1 MAQISIKHIW
11 QDALMSV
18 LGPPGKTRIILF
30 ALSKWANSNGNNIFP
45 SERRLELDLGIS
57 RKTIRKHLK
66 IGLHKG
72 WIKRKSKG
80 MGSEKKNAGYIYSI
94 GFPTRI
100 VSEMREILE
109 KEFELNDP
117 ADVLARP
124 SLSKRAVR
132 MMIEKREAES
142 SDQEQ
147 ITDWVG

>member
-1 MAQISIKHIW
+1 
-11 QDALMSV
+11 
-18 LGPPGKTRIILF
+18 
-30 ALSKWANSNGNNIFP
+30 
-45 SERRLELDLGIS
+45 
-57 RKTIRKHLK
+57 
-66 IGLHKG
+66 
-72 WIKRKSKG
+72 
-80 MGSEKKNAGYIYSI
+80 
-94 GFPTRI
+94 
-100 VSEMREILE
+100 MREILE